1 MDDQQTRFA
10 SLDDQ
15 LDELLS
21 ESVEAARAREGSAF
35 DDLTADCGGA
45 FVLFGAGS
53 LGRKTASGMRNLGTE
68 VVAFAD
74 NNPQLWG
81 TSVDGIRV
89 MSPYDA
95 AQKHG
100 RSAAFITT
108 IWSGSASG
116 RQVDRVRQLRDLGC
130 RTVVPFGYL
139 YWKHPKVFLP
149 HWSLN
154 LPHRILEHAD
164 DLRALWSLWGDED
177 SQREYLSQLRFR
189 LWLDYDAL
197 RPPAPHLQYFADD
210 LFSLS
215 DQEVLIDCGAYDGD
229 TIREFT
235 ERRGSN
241 FAAIR
246 AYEPDEAN
254 FSRLQEFLEQ
264 LDPSIRRKVTVRKLA
279 VGAEFGSVGF
289 VSEGSIASRVD
300 VDGTAQVT
308 VVPLDGDLADIRP
321 TYIKMDVEG
330 SEMDALR
337 GAAKTIHASRPILA
351 ICVYHKPE
359 DLPEVPLFIK
369 STSDGYRYFLRS
381 HDEEGWELVCYAV
394 PSDRLVRR

>member
-1 MDDQQTRFA
+1 VDNQQTRSA

-21 ESVEAARAREGSAF
+21 ESVEAARAREISTF
-35 DDLTADCGGA
+35 DDLTGDSGGA

-53 LGRKTASGMRNLGTE
+53 LGRKTASGMRDLGME
-68 VVAFAD
+68 AIAFAD
-74 NNPQLWG
+74 NNPLLWG
-81 TSVDGIRV
+81 TSVDGVPVI
-89 MSPYDA
+89 SPAEAGRQY
-95 AQKHG
+95 G

-108 IWSGSASG
+108 IWSGSSSG

-139 YWKHPKVFLP
+139 YWKYPEVFLP

-154 LPHRILEHAD
+154 IPHRILEHAD
-164 DLRALWSLWGDED
+164 DLRTLWSFWGDED
-177 SQREYLSQLRFR
+177 SRREYLSQLRFR
-189 LWLDYDAL
+189 LWLDYGAL

-215 DQEVLIDCGAYDGD
+215 DHEVLIDCGAYDGD

-235 ERRGSN
+235 QRRGSS

-254 FSRLQEFLEQ
+254 FSRLQDFLAH
-264 LDPSIRRKVTVRKLA
+264 LDPPISRKVTVRKFA

-300 VDGTAQVT
+300 IDSTVQVACVT
-308 VVPLDGDLADIRP
+308 LDGDLADIRP

-337 GAAKTIHASRPILA
+337 GAAKTIHESRPILA

-359 DLPEVPLFIK
+359 DLREVPLLIN
-369 STSDGYRYFLRS
+369 SLSDDYRYFLRS

-394 PSDRLVRR
+394 PSDRLV

>member
-1 MDDQQTRFA
+1 MDNQQTRSA
-10 SLDDQ
+10 SLNDQ

-21 ESVEAARAREGSAF
+21 ESVEAARAREGSTF
-35 DDLTADCGGA
+35 DDLTADGGGA
-45 FVLFGAGS
+45 FVLFGAGG
-53 LGRKTASGMRNLGTE
+53 LGRKTASGMRDLGME
-68 VVAFAD
+68 VIAFAD

-81 TSVDGIRV
+81 TSLEGVPV
-89 MSPYDA
+89 MSAEEAGRQY
-95 AQKHG
+95 G
-100 RSAAFITT
+100 RSAAFVTT
-108 IWSGSASG
+108 IWSGSSSG

-139 YWKHPKVFLP
+139 YWKHPEVFLP

-254 FSRLQEFLEQ
+254 FSRLQEFLSQ
-264 LDPSIRRKVTVRKLA
+264 LDTSIRRKVTVRKFA

-300 VDGTAQVT
+300 TDSTVQVAC
-308 VVPLDGDLADIRP
+308 VPLDGDLADIRP

-359 DLPEVPLFIK
+359 DLREVPLFIK